1 MDRGKLNCINDPFL
15 FEVKK
20 MCGIIGYTG
29 EKDCGG
35 ILIKGL
41 KQLEY
46 RGYDSC
52 GIAVVQGGKID
63 CEKQAG
69 RVSRLENTA
78 MHGKT
83 GIGHTR

>member
-1 MDRGKLNCINDPFL
+1 MDRGKLNCIDDPFL

-41 KQLEY
+41 KQL
-46 RGYDSC
+46 
-52 GIAVVQGGKID
+52 
-63 CEKQAG
+63 
-69 RVSRLENTA
+69 
-78 MHGKT
+78 
-83 GIGHTR
+83 